1 MCTVHTHTL
10 FVASGMAK
18 LAKQLSGLN
27 MVQPFDMVIN
37 QQRLLGYC
45 CCLRACVCVC
55 VCVCES
61 EPLRAVQARRMLRE
75 ADANGDG
82 LVSRE
87 EFSTLLT
94 ETHLPDS
101 LDQYDA
107 RLQQSVQEMKSAP
120 LKQEVFDYE

>member
-1 MCTVHTHTL
+1 MRRHTRQSSH
-10 FVASGMAK
+10 
-18 LAKQLSGLN
+18 
-27 MVQPFDMVIN
+27 
-37 QQRLLGYC
+37 
-45 CCLRACVCVC
+45 
-55 VCVCES
+55 
-61 EPLRAVQARRMLRE
+61 AVPMICMWALQARRMLRE

-120 LKQEVFDYE
+120 LKQEVFDY

>member
-1 MCTVHTHTL
+1 MWPWHVTNVSIL
-10 FVASGMAK
+10 
-18 LAKQLSGLN
+18 
-27 MVQPFDMVIN
+27 
-37 QQRLLGYC
+37 
-45 CCLRACVCVC
+45 
-55 VCVCES
+55 
-61 EPLRAVQARRMLRE
+61 QARRMLRE

-101 LDQYDA
+101 LDQYDH
-107 RLQQSVQEMKSAP
+107 RLQQSVTEMKSAP

>member
-1 MCTVHTHTL
+1 MPVGTGQTICAYFRRHTFGTL
-10 FVASGMAK
+10 
-18 LAKQLSGLN
+18 
-27 MVQPFDMVIN
+27 
-37 QQRLLGYC
+37 
-45 CCLRACVCVC
+45 
-55 VCVCES
+55 
-61 EPLRAVQARRMLRE
+61 QARRMLRE

-120 LKQEVFDYE
+120 LKQEVFDNE

>member
-1 MCTVHTHTL
+1 MDHLAQPSQCLQHAGLMPQPEYIQKELAATTACQENHCLADWGLIASPDQSCKMSCTCDL
-10 FVASGMAK
+10 
-18 LAKQLSGLN
+18 
-27 MVQPFDMVIN
+27 
-37 QQRLLGYC
+37 
-45 CCLRACVCVC
+45 
-55 VCVCES
+55 
-61 EPLRAVQARRMLRE
+61 QARRMLRE

-101 LDQYDA
+101 LDQYDP
-107 RLQQSVQEMKSAP
+107 RLQQSVTELKSAP

>member
-1 MCTVHTHTL
+1 MVGQDL
-10 FVASGMAK
+10 PRRY
-18 LAKQLSGLN
+18 LAHHELELN
-27 MVQPFDMVIN
+27 ISIIIYHN
-37 QQRLLGYC
+37 NYL
-45 CCLRACVCVC
+45 
-55 VCVCES
+55 
-61 EPLRAVQARRMLRE
+61 QARRMLRE

>member
-1 MCTVHTHTL
+1 MDHLAQPSSV
-10 FVASGMAK
+10 FSMWASCCSLQIHRKSFLQLLHPKRIIPSLTGDSSQLLISLAK
-18 LAKQLSGLN
+18 LSCTCDL
-27 MVQPFDMVIN
+27 
-37 QQRLLGYC
+37 
-45 CCLRACVCVC
+45 
-55 VCVCES
+55 
-61 EPLRAVQARRMLRE
+61 QARRMLRE

-101 LDQYDA
+101 LDQYDP
-107 RLQQSVQEMKSAP
+107 RLQQSVTELKSAP

>member
-1 MCTVHTHTL
+1 MDIYRNSLLQLLHLKRIIPLLTGHSSHHAMICCTCDL
-10 FVASGMAK
+10 
-18 LAKQLSGLN
+18 
-27 MVQPFDMVIN
+27 
-37 QQRLLGYC
+37 
-45 CCLRACVCVC
+45 
-55 VCVCES
+55 
-61 EPLRAVQARRMLRE
+61 QARRMLRE

-101 LDQYDA
+101 LDQYDP
-107 RLQQSVQEMKSAP
+107 RLQQSVTEMKSAP